1 MKTKT
6 LLTGSLL
13 LVFLSNFAFPQWST
27 SSLVNNQVTFMP
39 GDQTQ
44 CYVAT
49 HPNGTTYISWFSSE
63 AGGNYYP
70 RIQQFDIQGNQLWA
84 NDGLLVSSHP
94 SMTWITDYD
103 MKVSSDGACIIAF
116 QDTRTGSNDA
126 FIYKISDSGEFLW
139 GDDGIQLSNDTHF
152 DADPKILATDDGGA
166 YVAWPKAVDNGDS
179 KVIVQRITASGQKAW
194 SSDLILGE
202 AGFDYA
208 WPQIVS
214 DGNGGAIVTLY
225 KEWGPYW
232 APNRNILAQRF
243 DEDGNAIW
251 SSYAL
256 LFTGG
261 IIQSY
266 VHQQAVSDGAGGAW
280 VCWFYEQTSG
290 HLSTFVQHVDENA
303 TVGFPL
309 GGFEA
314 TTNMATLS
322 LEPAMCANETTHD
335 LYIFWR
341 ETNLA
346 QSQYGL
352 FGQRIDLAGS
362 RLWGNNGQ
370 QFVPVGSQNP
380 ILINLSPLGSG
391 GVVSYIYDAASGT
404 NGAVR
409 AFHFDD
415 AGNQVWTTSPVDV
428 SSVASPKG
436 KLDAGVFLGGQMI
449 VAWADGRTGNS
460 DIFAQNISEEG
471 TLGPLSYEVT
481 VTPDTLFFLDQDSII
496 NGIPFTITNT
506 GANPVNITYIQP
518 EGIPAGG
525 PYLFWYIEPSIS
537 SYPITLDPGEY
548 LTETVRWVVSDG
560 YPGTIVYDT
569 LEIHTIAGDFNLII
583 AADSIYIILSE
594 KEQESVELKISPN
607 PFSGKVTIS
616 LKKDAFTKVHAR
628 IMDIRGN
635 QVRTLDSG
643 SGLSGT
649 CMITWDGCK
658 DLGGECPDGVYLLV
672 VEQGGELLTRKL
684 VKLRD

>member
-6 LLTGSLL
+6 ILTGVLMI
-13 LVFLSNFAFPQWST
+13 FLCQFTFAQWST
-27 SSLVNNQVTFMP
+27 SSLVNNQVTFMS

-49 HPNGTTYISWFSSE
+49 HPNGTTFISWFSSE

-70 RIQQFDIQGNQLWA
+70 RIQKFDIQGNQQWA
-84 NDGLLVSSHP
+84 NDGLLVSNHP

-103 MKVSSDGACIIAF
+103 MMVSSDGACIIAF
-116 QDTRTGSNDA
+116 QDTRNGSNDA
-126 FIYKISDSGEFLW
+126 FIYKISDTGEFLW
-139 GDDGIQLSNDTHF
+139 GDDGIQLSNDTDF
-152 DADPKILATDDGGA
+152 DTDPKLLATDDGGA

-194 SSDLILGE
+194 SSDLVLGE
-202 AGFDYA
+202 AGFDFA

-214 DGNGGAIVTLY
+214 DGSGGAIVTLY

-243 DEDGNAIW
+243 DEDGNALW
-251 SSYAL
+251 PTYAI

-266 VHQQAVSDGAGGAW
+266 VHQQAVADGAGGAW

-303 TVGFPL
+303 LVGFPM

-314 TTNMATLS
+314 TTNMGTLS
-322 LEPAMCANETTHD
+322 LEPAMCANEATHD
-335 LYIFWR
+335 VFLCWR
-341 ETNLA
+341 ETNLT

-352 FGQRIDLAGS
+352 FGQRINLSGT

-370 QFVPVGSQNP
+370 QFVPIGSQNP
-380 ILINLSPLGSG
+380 ILINISPLGSG
-391 GVVSYIYDAASGT
+391 AVVSYIYDAASGT

-409 AFHFDD
+409 SIRFDD

-436 KLDAGVFLGGQMI
+436 KLDAGDFLDGQMV

-460 DIFAQNISEEG
+460 DIFAQNVTEDG

-481 VTPDTLFFLDQDSII
+481 VTPDTLFFLTPESITD
-496 NGIPFTITNT
+496 GVPFTISNT
-506 GANPVNITYIQP
+506 GGNPVDITYIQP
-518 EGIPAGG
+518 FGAPVGNF
-525 PYLFWYIEPSIS
+525 LLWYISPDITN
-537 SYPITLDPGEY
+537 YPVPLNPGEE
-548 LTETVRWVVSDG
+548 LTETVFWVVTDG
-560 YPGTIVYDT
+560 YPTTAVFDT
-569 LEIHTIAGDFNLII
+569 LEVQTTAGDFNLII
-583 AADSIYIILSE
+583 AVDSTLIWLN
-594 KEQESVELKISPN
+594 QEETDPMELHLFPN
-607 PFSGKVTIS
+607 PFSQQVQLSMEVENHSYCQVMIYNPQMKVVKRLLDRETAAGKVQ
-616 LKKDAFTKVHAR
+616 L
-628 IMDIRGN
+628 
-635 QVRTLDSG
+635 
-643 SGLSGT
+643 
-649 CMITWDGCK
+649 TWDGT
-658 DLGGECPDGVYLLV
+658 DDSGNTQPAGLYFIV
-672 VEQGGELLTRKL
+672 VCTPSETITRKIL
-684 VKLRD
+684 KAE

>member
-1 MKTKT
+1 MKTKV
-6 LLTGSLL
+6 LLTASLMM
-13 LVFLSNFAFPQWST
+13 VMLSATTFSQWST
-27 SSLVNNQVTFMP
+27 SPLVNNQVTFMP

-49 HPNGTTYISWFSSE
+49 HPNGNTFISWFSAE

-70 RIQQFDIQGNQLWA
+70 RIQLYDIEGNQQWA
-84 NDGLLVSSHP
+84 NDGLLVSNHP

-103 MKVSSDGACIIAF
+103 MTVSSDGGCIIAF

-126 FIYKISDSGEFLW
+126 FIYKISASGEFLW
-139 GDDGIQLSNDTHF
+139 GDDGIQLSNDTDF
-152 DADPKILATDDGGA
+152 DADPKLLATDDGGA

-194 SSDLILGE
+194 SNDLVLGE
-202 AGFDYA
+202 TGFDFA

-214 DGNGGAIVTLY
+214 DGSGGAIVTLY

-243 DEDGNAIW
+243 DEDGNALW
-251 SSYAL
+251 PTYAL

-266 VHQQAVSDGAGGAW
+266 VHQQAVADGAGGAW

-303 TVGFPL
+303 VVAFPL

-322 LEPAMCANETTHD
+322 LEPAMCANESTHD
-335 LYIFWR
+335 VYLMWR
-341 ETNLA
+341 ETNIA

-362 RLWGNNGQ
+362 RLWGNNGK

-409 AFHFDD
+409 SIRFDD
-415 AGNQVWTTSPVDV
+415 AGTQVWTTSPVDV

-436 KLDAGVFLGGQMI
+436 KLDAGNFLSGQMI

-460 DIFAQNISEEG
+460 DVFAQNVTEEG
-471 TLGPLSYEVT
+471 TLGPLSFEVT
-481 VTPDTLFFLDQDSII
+481 VTPDTLFFLTPESITD
-496 NGIPFTITNT
+496 GVPFTIENT
-506 GANPVNITYIQP
+506 GGNPLDITYIQP
-518 EGIPAGG
+518 YGAPVGNFT
-525 PYLFWYIEPSIS
+525 LWYISPEITN
-537 SYPITLDPGEY
+537 YPVPLNPGEE
-548 LTETVRWVVSDG
+548 LTETVYWIITDG
-560 YPGTIVYDT
+560 YPGSTVFDT
-569 LEIHTIAGDFNLII
+569 LEIQTTAGDFNLII
-583 AADSIYIILSE
+583 AVDSVHIWMG
-594 KEQESVELKISPN
+594 QEEMNTEEIRIFPN
-607 PFSGKVTIS
+607 PFSQQVNVS
-616 LKKDAFTKVHAR
+616 
-628 IMDIRGN
+628 MDIGSPTQC
-635 QVRTLDSG
+635 QVVIYNPQMKAVKTLLDRDITAG
-643 SGLSGT
+643 SIQL
-649 CMITWDGCK
+649 TWDGTDDAGTIQPPGIYYIRIQSNNGSTISK
-658 DLGGECPDGVYLLV
+658 II
-672 VEQGGELLTRKL
+672 
-684 VKLRD
+684 KLR

>member
-1 MKTKT
+1 MNTKA
-6 LLTGSLL
+6 LLTGSLI
-13 LVFLSNFAFPQWST
+13 LVLLSNFAFSQWST
-27 SSLVNNQVTFMP
+27 SPMINNQVTFMP

-49 HPNGTTYISWFSSE
+49 HPNGTTFISWFSAE

-70 RIQQFDIQGNQLWA
+70 RIQLFDIEGNQQWA
-84 NDGLLVSSHP
+84 NDGLLVSNHP

-103 MKVSSDGACIIAF
+103 MTVSSDGGCIIAF

-126 FIYKISDSGEFLW
+126 FIYKISPSGEFLW
-139 GDDGIQLSNDTHF
+139 GDDGIQLSNDSDF
-152 DADPKILATDDGGA
+152 DADPKLLATDDGGA

-179 KVIVQRITASGQKAW
+179 KVIVQRITASGQKSW
-194 SSDLILGE
+194 SSDLVLGE
-202 AGFDYA
+202 TGFDFA

-214 DGNGGAIVTLY
+214 DGSGGAIVTLY

-232 APNRNILAQRF
+232 APNRNILAQRL

-251 SSYAL
+251 PTYAL

-266 VHQQAVSDGAGGAW
+266 VHQQAVADGAGGAW

-322 LEPAMCANETTHD
+322 LEPAMCANESTHD
-335 LYIFWR
+335 VYLAWR

-362 RLWGNNGQ
+362 RLWGSNGK

-391 GVVSYIYDAASGT
+391 GVVSYIYNAASGT

-409 AFHFDD
+409 SIRFDD
-415 AGNQVWTTSPVDV
+415 AGSQVWTTSPVDV

-436 KLDAGVFLGGQMI
+436 KLDAGEFLSGQMV

-460 DIFAQNISEEG
+460 DVFAQNVSEDG
-471 TLGPLSYEVT
+471 TLGPLSFEIT
-481 VTPDTLFFLDQDSII
+481 VTPDTLFFLDPDSVIY
-496 NGIPFTITNT
+496 GVPFTISNT
-506 GANPVNITYIQP
+506 GANPVDILYIQP
-518 EGIPAGG
+518 YGFPVG
-525 PYLFWYIEPSIS
+525 PYVFWYITPSIPT
-537 SYPITLDPGEY
+537 YPVTLNPGEH
-548 LTETVRWVVSDG
+548 LTETVQWVVSDA
-560 YPGTIVYDT
+560 YPGTLVYDT
-569 LEIHTIAGDFNLII
+569 LEIITSIDTVNLII
-583 AADSIYIILSE
+583 AADSVYIILGQTKTPAEDLS
-594 KEQESVELKISPN
+594 IYPN
-607 PFSGKVTIS
+607 PFTDQVTFELTPDEETYFSVEILNARSKAVATLTPGYSGNGRYR
-616 LKKDAFTKVHAR
+616 FTWNGTDKSGVIQPAGLYF
-628 IMDIRGN
+628 II
-635 QVRTLDSG
+635 VRTTSE
-643 SGLSGT
+643 T
-649 CMITWDGCK
+649 VI
-658 DLGGECPDGVYLLV
+658 
-672 VEQGGELLTRKL
+672 RKL
-684 VKLRD
+684 IKAN

>member
-1 MKTKT
+1 MKTKSILAASLMMI
-6 LLTGSLL
+6 LLSTS
-13 LVFLSNFAFPQWST
+13 AFSQWST

-39 GDQTQ
+39 SDQTQ

-49 HPNGTTYISWFSSE
+49 HPNGNTFISWFSSE

-70 RIQQFDIQGNQLWA
+70 RIQLFDIEGNQQWA
-84 NDGLLVSSHP
+84 NDGLLVSNHP

-103 MKVSSDGACIIAF
+103 MTVSSDGGCIIAF
-116 QDTRTGSNDA
+116 QDIRTGSNDA
-126 FIYKISDSGEFLW
+126 FIYKISPSGEFLW
-139 GDDGIQLSNDTHF
+139 GDNGIQLSNDTDF
-152 DADPKILATDDGGA
+152 DANPKLLATDDGGA

-194 SSDLILGE
+194 TFDMVLGE
-202 AGFDYA
+202 TGFDYA

-214 DGNGGAIVTLY
+214 DGSGGIIITLY

-251 SSYAL
+251 PSYAL

-266 VHQQAVSDGAGGAW
+266 VHQQAVADGAGGAW
-280 VCWFYEQTSG
+280 VCWFYEQTSS

-303 TVGFPL
+303 MVAFSL

-322 LEPAMCANETTHD
+322 LEPAMCANESTQD
-335 LYIFWR
+335 VFLCWR
-341 ETNLA
+341 ETNIA
-346 QSQYGL
+346 QSQFGL

-362 RLWGNNGQ
+362 RLWGNNGK

-391 GVVSYIYDAASGT
+391 GVVSYIYDAATGM

-409 AFHFDD
+409 SIRFDD
-415 AGNQVWTTSPVDV
+415 AGSQVWATSPVDV

-436 KLDAGVFLGGQMI
+436 KLDAGHFLSGQMV
-449 VAWADGRTGNS
+449 VAWSDDRNGNS
-460 DIFAQNISEEG
+460 DIFAQNVTEEG
-471 TLGPLSYEVT
+471 TLGPLSYEIT

-506 GANPVNITYIQP
+506 GGNPVDILYIQP

-525 PYLFWYIEPSIS
+525 PYVFWFIEPSIP
-537 SYPITLDPGEY
+537 SYPITLNPGEH
-548 LTETVRWVVSDG
+548 LTETVRWVVSDA

-569 LEIHTIAGDFNLII
+569 LEIHTTAGDFNLII
-583 AADSIYIILSE
+583 AADSIYIIL
-594 KEQESVELKISPN
+594 EQIEMNSTDLKLFPN
-607 PFSGKVTIS
+607 PFSCQVTVTFNLPETGS
-616 LKKDAFTKVHAR
+616 LSVEILNTLSEPVTHLCNKHAEKGAYR
-628 IMDIRGN
+628 F
-635 QVRTLDSG
+635 
-643 SGLSGT
+643 
-649 CMITWDGCK
+649 TWDGSDK
-658 DLGGECPDGVYLLV
+658 AGISQPAGLYFVIIRSSAETVI
-672 VEQGGELLTRKL
+672 RKI
-684 VKLRD
+684 VKAN